1 MQFRTPQTP
10 AGTYERITSQIP
22 LDTFA
27 NNNQIAY
34 QGFAE
39 VTALV
44 QAGGSGPYV
53 GADVQTEADENGYGG
68 WALVVVFASPAFP
81 TRNLIVFD
89 GFANVSRGEGP
100 AAETVETTITGF
112 LTPLTGAFTTRV
124 GMVVY
129 EGDADLKGDQ
139 FRVNSINVGDAAN
152 PSKNFFNSTN
162 AVLGTTVKTRTPDFA
177 NLLGFDVDSIDASG
191 ILPNGAQDATL
202 TFTTDEEQYYPGV
215 LTFTNDIFQPVAAV
229 TKTVTDVNGGT
240 VEPGDVL
247 EYVLTVA
254 NTGNDPAI
262 NVVLDDPIPANT
274 TYEPGSLATLSGVD
288 VGVKTDGAGDDQAEF
303 TGTAVRVRLGN
314 GADATTG
321 GEAPPG
327 ARGSFRFRVRVNAG
341 VPGNTVIANQAQ
353 VAFLS
358 ATTGQAF
365 TALSD
370 GDPSTD
376 GAQPTTVITTRARAS
391 VSITKAASPNPV
403 VAGQQLTYTLTVT
416 NAGPSTATETVVTDT
431 IPANTTFVSTPPPPL
446 GGRSPR
452 QRWAAPAR

>member
-1 MQFRTPQTP
+1 MPHARRLLPTSPVAAPHALCTLVVLVVLGVAAPAAAQVVRPFTQRFATNVAGDISLIGNTLLTCPQPGANGCDGNNNNYDMVYVKDTPDPTVLNRSTATLALPTGATVAWAGLYWGGRSRDGNDIPPNRNQMQFRTPQTP

-22 LDTFA
+22 LDTFE

-89 GFANVSRGEGP
+89 GFANVSQGEGP

-162 AVLGTTVKTRTPDFA
+162 AVLGTTVKTRTPD
-177 NLLGFDVDSIDASG
+177 LC
-191 ILPNGAQDATL
+191 Q
-202 TFTTDEEQYYPGV
+202 
-215 LTFTNDIFQPVAAV
+215 
-229 TKTVTDVNGGT
+229 
-240 VEPGDVL
+240 
-247 EYVLTVA
+247 
-254 NTGNDPAI
+254 
-262 NVVLDDPIPANT
+262 
-274 TYEPGSLATLSGVD
+274 
-288 VGVKTDGAGDDQAEF
+288 
-303 TGTAVRVRLGN
+303 
-314 GADATTG
+314 
-321 GEAPPG
+321 
-327 ARGSFRFRVRVNAG
+327 
-341 VPGNTVIANQAQ
+341 
-353 VAFLS
+353 
-358 ATTGQAF
+358 
-365 TALSD
+365 
-370 GDPSTD
+370 
-376 GAQPTTVITTRARAS
+376 
-391 VSITKAASPNPV
+391 
-403 VAGQQLTYTLTVT
+403 
-416 NAGPSTATETVVTDT
+416 
-431 IPANTTFVSTPPPPL
+431 
-446 GGRSPR
+446 
-452 QRWAAPAR
+452 PARV